1 MCRRQIKKVR
11 LAYFK
16 TFWNI
21 LDIIVILIAF
31 CCVIFSI
38 YRTSEVNSKLDALL
52 ATPDE
57 YSDFNSPYQIDV
69 TVSRLDWCRDQTS
82 ELGLEGLVSVSAW
95 TRF

>member
-1 MCRRQIKKVR
+1 M
-11 LAYFK
+11 
-16 TFWNI
+16 
-21 LDIIVILIAF
+21 IAV

-95 TRF
+95 ARFSRP